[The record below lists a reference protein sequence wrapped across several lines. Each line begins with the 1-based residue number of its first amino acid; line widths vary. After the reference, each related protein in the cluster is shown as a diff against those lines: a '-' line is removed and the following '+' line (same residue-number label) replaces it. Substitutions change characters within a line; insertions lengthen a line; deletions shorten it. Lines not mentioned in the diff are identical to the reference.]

1 MQPPEA
7 DFLDAAG
14 TSAVR
19 PPPQD
24 RPWKDLSTIAD
35 VEQWIVEYDQDLQR
49 HLSDRQ
55 PSGGHGICFTLVDA
69 SEIYLHTNGDGDVV
83 LDVSAD
89 AAWAAPVITAATG
102 AVAPTTQIWLLPG
115 DALTQLILGLNSLIA
130 TSRIVLSHQFRARKY

>member
-1 MQPPEA
+1 MHAPES
-7 DFLDAAG
+7 DSPDAAA

-35 VEQWIVEYDQDLQR
+35 VEQWIVDYDQDLQR
-49 HLSDRQ
+49 HLADRQ
-55 PSGGHGICFTLVDA
+55 ASGGHGICFTLVDT

-83 LDVSAD
+83 LDVTAD

-102 AVAPTTQIWLLPG
+102 AVAPTSQIWLLPG
-115 DALTQLILGLNSLIA
+115 DALTQLVLGLNSLIA
-130 TSRIVLSHQFRARKY
+130 TSRIVLSHQFRAKRY